1 MQQRLLFCLFTLAF
15 FLPKFGMAQDFPR
28 REINLDL
35 FVQELFSQQQDKDLP
50 YEDIYENLLQFYQS
64 PINLNRTNREELSSL
79 FILSEVQITA
89 LFNHLNRTGGL
100 LSIYELQSIEGFDL
114 ITINKLLPFVTVQ
127 EMGLAADRRPL
138 LERILAEEN
147 NYLLIR
153 YERTLQT
160 KRGFRTP
167 TIKSNGQETSHYEG
181 SPNKILARYRVAHT
195 RDFSLGFTLEQ
206 DAGEQFIFDSKTHRY
221 GFDFYSAHFQLYD
234 KGKLKTLAI
243 GDYQLSFG
251 QGLVSSAAFGV
262 GKGGETITTVRR
274 SDLGIRP
281 YTSTLENTF
290 FRGAAATYS
299 LTSTLNLTGFYSRK
313 KVDVSFQLVQDSLDQ
328 LNEQISLG
336 DLESS
341 SLQETGFHRTTT
353 EIARKHNVTEQI
365 SGFNLAYG
373 SKSRNFSSGF
383 TLFNS
388 NYSVPLLR
396 DDRPYNRFEF
406 KGNNNLLLSTYY
418 SYNWR
423 NVNFFGEA
431 ARSQSGGIG
440 LVQGLI
446 ASLTPQVE
454 VAMLYRNYA
463 RDFHSIYGDGF
474 SENTRPIN
482 EKGFYTGLKIRP
494 ASRWEITA
502 YYDRFRFP
510 WLRYG
515 LNAPSGGD
523 EYLVR
528 LLYKPT
534 KLATLYAQFRT
545 ENKETEEPES
555 LQNIPG
561 LTLATRRNY
570 LVSADFAPAGRLS
583 LRSRV
588 QFSSYNLQHGE
599 RTTGY
604 FVAQD
609 VNLEFKR
616 FRLSTRYAIFD
627 TDDSENRQYVM
638 ERDVLYA
645 FSIPSFGG
653 IGTRVYAVLQ
663 YSFSRKLDVW
673 LKLAHTH
680 YRYQDK
686 ISSGLEE
693 IEGAQRSDVKAQV
706 RYRF

>member
-1 MQQRLLFCLFTLAF
+1 MKQALLFALFSLAF
-15 FLPKFGMAQDFPR
+15 FLSIQAQAQEFPR
-28 REINLDL
+28 RGVNLDL

-50 YEDIYENLLQFYQS
+50 YEDIYENLLQFYQN
-64 PINLNRTNREELSSL
+64 PINLNHTNREELSSL

-89 LFNHLNRTGGL
+89 LFNHINRTGGL
-100 LSIYELQSIEGFDL
+100 LSIYELQTIEGFDL
-114 ITINKLLPFVTVQ
+114 ITINKLLPFVTVT
-127 EMGLAADRRPL
+127 EMGLHTDRRPL
-138 LERILAEEN
+138 LKRILAEEN
-147 NYLLIR
+147 NYFLAR
-153 YERTLQT
+153 YDRTLQT
-160 KRGFRTP
+160 KKGFMLP

-181 SPNKILARYRVAHT
+181 SPNKLLMRYRVAHT

-206 DAGEQFIFDSKTHRY
+206 DAGEDFTFDSKTHRY
-221 GFDFYSAHFQLYD
+221 GFDFYSAHFQLFD
-234 KGKLKTLAI
+234 KGKLKALAV

-251 QGLVSSAAFGV
+251 QGLVAASAFGV

-281 YTSTLENTF
+281 YTSTLENIF

-299 LTSTLNLTGFYSRK
+299 LTNTLNLTGFYSHK
-313 KVDVSFQLVQDSLDQ
+313 KVDVSLQFAQDSLDQ

-336 DLESS
+336 DLQSS
-341 SLQETGFHRTTT
+341 SLQETGFHRTQT

-365 SGFNLAYG
+365 SGFNLAYN

-383 TLFNS
+383 TFFNS

-396 DDRPYNRFEF
+396 TDAPYNRFEF
-406 KGNNNLLLSTYY
+406 KGRNNLLLSTYY

-431 ARSQSGGIG
+431 ARSESGGIG
-440 LVQGLI
+440 LVQGLM

-454 VAMLYRNYA
+454 VAMLYRNFE
-463 RDFHSIYGDGF
+463 RNFHSIYGSAF

-482 EKGFYTGLKIRP
+482 EQGFYTGLKIRP
-494 ASRWEITA
+494 AGRWEITA

-510 WLRYG
+510 WLKFG
-515 LNAPSGGD
+515 INAPSGGD

-528 LLYKPT
+528 VLYKPT

-545 ENKETEEPES
+545 GNKEVEEPETRK
-555 LQNIPG
+555 LIPG
-561 LTLATRRNY
+561 LVESTRRNY
-570 LVSADFAPAGRLS
+570 LISADFAPTGRLS

-588 QFSSYNLQHGE
+588 QFSSYNLQNGE

-604 FVAQD
+604 FVGQD

-616 FRLSTRYAIFD
+616 LRISTRYAIFD

-653 IGTRVYAVLQ
+653 VGTRVYAVLQ

-673 LKLAHTH
+673 LKMAHTH
-680 YRYQDK
+680 YRYQNT
-686 ISSGLEE
+686 IGSGLEE
-693 IEGAQRSDVKAQV
+693 IQGPQRTDFRAQI

>member
-1 MQQRLLFCLFTLAF
+1 MPKKLLFVLL
-15 FLPKFGMAQDFPR
+15 FLPFLLVFPALAQEFPR
-28 REINLDL
+28 REVNLDL

-50 YEDIYENLLQFYQS
+50 YEDIYENLLQFYQN

-89 LFNHLNRTGGL
+89 IFNHLNRTGGL
-100 LSIYELQSIEGFDL
+100 LSIYELQTIEGLDL
-114 ITINKLLPFVTVQ
+114 ITINKLLPFVTVT
-127 EMGLAADRRPL
+127 EMGLHTDRRPL
-138 LERILAEEN
+138 LQRILAEEN
-147 NYLLIR
+147 NYFLLR

-160 KRGFRTP
+160 KRGFQTP

-181 SPNKILARYRVAHT
+181 SPNKLLARYRVAHT

-206 DAGEQFIFDSKTHRY
+206 DAGEDFTFDAKTYRY
-221 GFDFYSAHFQLYD
+221 GFDFYSAHFTLFD
-234 KGKLKTLAI
+234 KGKLKALAI
-243 GDYQLSFG
+243 GDYQLAFG
-251 QGLVSSAAFGV
+251 QGLVSASAFGV
-262 GKGGETITTVRR
+262 GKGGETITTIRR

-281 YTSTLENTF
+281 YTSTLENIY

-299 LTSTLNLTGFYSRK
+299 LTSSLNLTGFYSRK
-313 KVDVSFQLVQDSLDQ
+313 KVDVSFQLIQDSLDQ
-328 LNEQISLG
+328 LNEQIALG

-341 SLQETGFHRTTT
+341 SLQETGFHRTQT
-353 EIARKHNVTEQI
+353 EIARKHNVAEQI
-365 SGFNLAYG
+365 SGFNLSYY
-373 SKSRNFSSGF
+373 SKNRNFSSGF

-396 DDRPYNRFEF
+396 TDRPYNRFEF
-406 KGNNNLLLSTYY
+406 KGNNNLLLSGYY

-431 ARSQSGGIG
+431 ARSGSGGIG
-440 LVQGLI
+440 LVQGLM

-454 VAMLYRNYA
+454 VAMLYRNFA
-463 RDFHSIYGDGF
+463 RNFHSIYGSAF
-474 SENTRPIN
+474 AENTRPIN

-510 WLRYG
+510 WLRFDV
-515 LNAPSGGD
+515 NAPSGGD

-534 KLATLYAQFRT
+534 KLATLYGQFRT
-545 ENKETEEPES
+545 SNKEVEDPENM
-555 LQNIPG
+555 QRIPG

-570 LVSADFAPAGRLS
+570 LLSADFAPTARLS

-588 QFSSYNLQHGE
+588 QFSSYNLQNGE

-616 FRLSTRYAIFD
+616 FRINTRYAIFD
-627 TDDSENRQYVM
+627 TDDSENRQYVT

-653 IGTRVYAVLQ
+653 VGTRIYAVLQ
-663 YSFSRKLDVW
+663 YSFSRKLDFW

-680 YRYQDK
+680 YRYQDS
-686 ISSGLEE
+686 IGSGLEE
-693 IEGAQRSDVKAQV
+693 IQGPQRTDVKAQI